1 MVLFQF
7 ELMIGRLTLSTNNM
21 LDGNEDE
28 IYDKSPQEKRRSRR
42 VIIQDLKDCRE
53 KISVL
58 LADLKLV
65 QSKLEEVPKY
75 FYNYK
80 E

>member
-1 MVLFQF
+1 
-7 ELMIGRLTLSTNNM
+7 MIGRLTLSANNM
-21 LDGNEDE
+21 LDGNKDE
-28 IYDKSPQEKRRSRR
+28 IDEKSSQEKRRSRP